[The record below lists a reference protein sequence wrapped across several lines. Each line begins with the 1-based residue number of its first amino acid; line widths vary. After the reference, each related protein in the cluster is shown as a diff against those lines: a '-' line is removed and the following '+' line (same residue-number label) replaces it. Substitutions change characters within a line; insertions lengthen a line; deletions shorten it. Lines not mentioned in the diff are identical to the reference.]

1 MPLNGHLDGTS
12 GGAGLKAALC
22 TGSPKSGALPTST
35 DKQSLTSKP
44 EQRSRGYESWMPI
57 GPSQAYGRVGL
68 TITSDVSNSSLRVT
82 GQACVQPTSLT
93 HHGAVCTQLKR
104 STRPPEAVQ
113 RLTEPLTLPSDQ
125 ERALTQRPSTVHRRQ
140 PGGAHRVGTPS
151 RFRFQP
157 GVAKRQTM
165 AVAKAL

>member
-1 MPLNGHLDGTS
+1 MPIRSWRSLL
-12 GGAGLKAALC
+12 LFWPEAAL
-22 TGSPKSGALPTST
+22 
-35 DKQSLTSKP
+35 
-44 EQRSRGYESWMPI
+44 RVYESSTPI
-57 GPSQAYGRVGL
+57 SRSQAYARRAGYHPG
-68 TITSDVSNSSLRVT
+68 VSNSSLRVT
-82 GQACVQPTSLT
+82 GHACVQPTSLT
-93 HHGAVCTQLKR
+93 HHGPVCTQLKR

-140 PGGAHRVGTPS
+140 PGGADRVGTPS

-165 AVAKAL
+165 AVAKALSAAAHGVCSTVIDQTDTG